1 MRILFLSNWF
11 PYPPTNGAKIRIYNL
26 IRQLANRHEITLLAF
41 ARTISVEEAHK
52 HLPHIE
58 QFCRSAE
65 VVAARPF
72 VSNGVAALR
81 GFVSLKP
88 RSVVQTY
95 SPEMAQLVDDETK
108 SHTFDVIAASEVG
121 APGLVSLL
129 ACRIAGVPKVLD
141 ALEVAFSK
149 DAYKSQSQLRRRIR
163 PALTWL
169 KARWFT
175 KDMLRQAA
183 ACTVPSEPEKQ
194 NLLEI
199 MPAHPCIEVLPHC
212 LDLTLYNQFF
222 GHPRPESLVFTGSF
236 TYSANLDAARYFLE
250 EIYPR
255 IRPSLPDVSMQIVGS
270 ADGVDLCMWPI
281 DDSVT
286 FTGLIRDVRPTVAQ
300 SWLSV
305 VPLRVGAGTRLKI
318 IESMALGTPVV
329 STSKGAEGLEV
340 THGEN
345 ILIADDAREFA
356 QAVVA
361 VSQNPRLRE
370 RLSVGGR
377 RLVEARYGSEVI
389 GRGFDSILDRVVA
402 ASRIAGG
409 HEPVGD

>member
-1 MRILFLSNWF
+1 MKILFLSNWF

-26 IRQLANRHEITLLAF
+26 IRQLADNHEITLLCL
-41 ARTISVEEAHK
+41 ARTVSLDEART
-52 HLPHIE
+52 HLSHME
-58 QFCRSAE
+58 QFCRSVE

-72 VSNGVAALR
+72 ASKGVAAGR
-81 GFVSLKP
+81 GLVSFKP

-95 SPEMAQLVDDETK
+95 TPEMAQLVDDRSGSQTY
-108 SHTFDVIAASEVG
+108 DVVVASEVG

-129 ACRIAGVPKVLD
+129 ASRIVGVPKVLD
-141 ALEVAFSK
+141 ALEVALAK
-149 DAYKSQSQLRRRIR
+149 DAYKNQSRLRRRIR

-169 KARWFT
+169 KLQWFT
-175 KDMLRQAA
+175 RDMIRQAA
-183 ACTVPSEPEKQ
+183 ACTVPSEPEKE
-194 NLLEI
+194 NLLAIVPE
-199 MPAHPCIEVLPHC
+199 HPCIKVLPHC

-236 TYSANLDAARYFLE
+236 TYSANLDSARYFLE

-255 IRPSLPDVSMQIVGS
+255 IRPSLPEASVQIVGS
-270 ADGVDLCMWPI
+270 TDGVDLGMWPI
-281 DDSVT
+281 DDSISFVG
-286 FTGLIRDVRPTVAQ
+286 FLQDVRPAVAQ

-345 ILIADDAREFA
+345 ILIADDPQEFA
-356 QAVVA
+356 QAVVE

-370 RLSVGGR
+370 RLSQGGL
-377 RLVEARYGSEVI
+377 RLVAARYGSEVM
-389 GRGFDSILDRVVA
+389 GRGFASLLDQVVVA
-402 ASRIAGG
+402 
-409 HEPVGD
+409 

>member
-26 IRQLANRHEITLLAF
+26 IRQLANKHKITLLSLS
-41 ARTISVEEAHK
+41 RTISFEEART
-52 HLPHIE
+52 HLLHME
-58 QFCRSAE
+58 QFCSSVE

-72 VSNGVAALR
+72 VANGVVAYK
-81 GFVSLKP
+81 GFLSLKP

-95 SPEMAQLVDDETK
+95 SPEMAQLVDDKTR
-108 SHTFDVIAASEVG
+108 SHTYDVIVASEVG
-121 APGLVSLL
+121 APGPVSLL
-129 ACRIAGVPKVLD
+129 ASRIAGVPKVLD
-141 ALEVAFSK
+141 ALEVALAK
-149 DAYKSQSQLRRRIR
+149 DAYKNQGQLRHRIR
-163 PALTWL
+163 PALTWWKL
-169 KARWFT
+169 RWFT
-175 KDMLRQAA
+175 RDMIRQAA

-199 MPAHPCIEVLPHC
+199 MPTHPCIEVLPHC

-222 GHPRPESLVFTGSF
+222 GHPQPGSLVFTGSF

-255 IRPSLPDVSMQIVGS
+255 IRPSLADVSMQIVGS
-270 ADGVDLCMWPI
+270 TDGVDLGTWPI
-281 DDSVT
+281 DDSIT
-286 FTGLIRDVRPTVAQ
+286 FTGFLGDVRPTVAQ

-345 ILIADDAREFA
+345 ILIADDPHEFA
-356 QAVVA
+356 QAA
-361 VSQNPRLRE
+361 VEVLQNSRLRE
-370 RLSVGGR
+370 RLSEGGLK
-377 RLVEARYGSEVI
+377 LVAARYGSEVI
-389 GRGFDSILDRVVA
+389 GRGFDSLLDQVVLA
-402 ASRIAGG
+402 
-409 HEPVGD
+409 